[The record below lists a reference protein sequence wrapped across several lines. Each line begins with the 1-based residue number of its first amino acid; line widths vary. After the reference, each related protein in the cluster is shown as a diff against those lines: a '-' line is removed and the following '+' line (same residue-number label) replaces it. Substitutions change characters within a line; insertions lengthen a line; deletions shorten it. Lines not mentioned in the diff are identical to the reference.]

1 MRRSDWTPPRR
12 SPAKPSSRSATRRRA
27 LACSTSARGAIFPR
41 RRPISSPSCAPPT
54 PWPPPPSPSPPFRPM
69 ASEKR
74 STTACAAPPAKWGRQ
89 EAMIPTVPADLIER
103 LKSALGEA
111 GWSQDADRLAPKLVE
126 WRGRWSGHTPF
137 LALPKNAEEV
147 AAVVRLCA
155 RAGAAITPQGGC
167 TGLVG
172 GQIPQGEILL
182 STERLTRVRDVDSL
196 DDVLEVEAGV
206 TLAGTHEAALAAGRR
221 FPLSLAPEGSA
232 TIGGLISTNAG
243 GTAVLRYG
251 TMRNLVL
258 GIEAV
263 LPNGEVWNGLK
274 RLRKDNTGYD
284 LKQLLIGAEGTLGV
298 VTAAALKL
306 QPLLASR
313 AVAFV
318 GVASPA
324 DAIALLNGAKARTG
338 GAVEAFELIGA
349 LGVELALAHL
359 PGARAPLQT
368 RPPWYV
374 LIEIAG
380 AVAGEAEAGLERLL
394 AGALEDGLIAD
405 AAVAQSEAQARA
417 FWALR
422 EGQSAAQK
430 SEGPAWKHD
439 ISVPISAIAE
449 FLGEAGRRLAARFP
463 GARIDAFGHVGDGN
477 IHYDV
482 LGPAAGDP
490 EAHAAGRD
498 AGARIVHD
506 LVHALGGSIS
516 AEHGLGTM
524 KTAEALAYKS
534 PVEVAAQRAIRGAL
548 DPGRIMNPR
557 VLF

>member
-1 MRRSDWTPPRR
+1 
-12 SPAKPSSRSATRRRA
+12 
-27 LACSTSARGAIFPR
+27 
-41 RRPISSPSCAPPT
+41 
-54 PWPPPPSPSPPFRPM
+54 
-69 ASEKR
+69 
-74 STTACAAPPAKWGRQ
+74 
-89 EAMIPTVPADLIER
+89 MIPPVPADILSR
-103 LKSALGEA
+103 LKSALGA
-111 GWSQDADRLAPKLVE
+111 GGWSDDAERLAPMLAE
-126 WRGRWSGHTPF
+126 WRERWTGATP
-137 LALPKNAEEV
+137 LLVLPRTTAEV
-147 AAVVRLCA
+147 AAVVGIC
-155 RAGAAITPQGGC
+155 AGAGVAITPRGGG

-182 STERLTRVRDVDSL
+182 STERLTRVRGVDTL
-196 DDVLEVEAGV
+196 DDVLEIEAGA
-206 TLAGTHEAALAAGRR
+206 TLAAAHAAALAAGRR
-221 FPLSLAPEGSA
+221 FPLSLASEGSA
-232 TIGGLISTNAG
+232 TVGGLISTNAG

-251 TMRNLVL
+251 TMRALVL
-258 GIEAV
+258 GLEAV
-263 LPNGEVWNGLK
+263 LPSGAIWNGLK

-298 VTAAALKL
+298 VTAASLKL
-306 QPLLASR
+306 FPLLASR

-324 DAIALLNGAKARTG
+324 DAIRLLNRAKAETG

-349 LGVELALAHL
+349 LGMDLAIAHL
-359 PGARAPLQT
+359 PGARAPLES
-368 RPPWYV
+368 RPQWYV

-380 AVAGEAEAGLERLL
+380 GEPGAAEAGLERLL
-394 AGALEDGLIAD
+394 AGALEAGLIAD
-405 AAVAQSEAQARA
+405 AAIAQSQAQAGA

-439 ISVPISAIAE
+439 VSVPISAIAE
-449 FLGEAGRRLAARFP
+449 FLGEAGRRLAARYP
-463 GARIDAFGHVGDGN
+463 AVRIDAFGHVGDGN

-482 LGPAAGDP
+482 LGPVGGDP

-506 LVHALGGSIS
+506 LVHSLGGSIS

-534 PVEVAAQRAIRGAL
+534 PVEVAALRAIRAAL